1 MRFWTRLT
9 QPRRIQRTMV
19 TNKMITAEEISETRQ
34 LAAKIR
40 KLKEDNYATLT
51 WDEAIKLVVSAHAK
65 SENDSFRKTALLAFF
80 IAEDRKLCSLSD
92 FLEGLDSE
100 IVNLKEHSKN
110 YAITETERVVLSQK
124 ITNHLSGKKYPT
136 DKNRAFDYYQILI
149 DKIFISRSLPEL
161 MQTLCELAQVLK
173 EFYPGAFPEVHM
185 LVESRDKL
193 QQAIDIAKEPATKKQ
208 IAFALG
214 VGVESVGA
222 LMCRFTQ
229 LGIFE
234 VTKKG
239 RENLYAFKK
248 SDFDVNTIRKEWSWL
263 WSSPYKRL
271 SMKLFDQP

>member
-1 MRFWTRLT
+1 
-9 QPRRIQRTMV
+9 MV